1 MPRMQVYL
9 PEELHRQV
17 KQKGLAVSE
26 ILQEAL
32 REELTRRE
40 KLAAID
46 EYLQELAAEVGEP
59 TAEDYARAE
68 SLAARIRGED
78 TLPEVG

>member
-1 MPRMQVYL
+1 MQEYL
-9 PEELHRQV
+9 PEELRRQV
-17 KQKGLAVSE
+17 KQEGLPVSE

-46 EYLQELAAEVGEP
+46 EYLDELVAEVGEP

-68 SLAARIRGED
+68 RLAAQIRGED
-78 TLPEVG
+78 ELPEVG